1 MNLSDIH
8 AELYR
13 NLSIIAGDKEK
24 MQKLLDFSHQ
34 LADPTE
40 RPSCDETTVLD
51 DSDSHNDDDK
61 FNILIDI
68 EGTDISDQEIII
80 DPYQSIRKLRD
91 EIVKAF
97 NLPRFDNGE
106 NPLTYLLGL
115 PIQEEEPMILDFEDE
130 DGREQC
136 ILDYAV
142 KPGDRFIILS
152 VPVAGG
158 AGQKLETKYLP
169 KIPKKKNLFHR
180 IFGRKSDLT
189 YASAFLPDT
198 VSRGSCMMIQVYLY
212 SDGER
217 DTVCAEATQCDH
229 LSSEKAFTPLQAKL
243 KKGDQIDIQLR
254 IRGLHIE
261 RSTKTIIWQGDYT
274 KVCFHAEISENWNDD
289 RLYGEIFISVNNTM
303 IGELDFITD
312 VTSEDVEVERT
323 ANVISRQYKKVFI
336 SYAHQDE
343 DKVKYIAEGYRA
355 LGISYFFD
363 RHYLKGG
370 DIFPLVI
377 QEYIKDADLFFLCWS
392 ENAANSD
399 YVQKERAQALQL
411 AFPHVQPY
419 EKATLTI
426 YPLSIEPH
434 ALMPEDMRDYYNFIE
449 I

>member
-8 AELYR
+8 AELYH
-13 NLSIIAGDKEK
+13 NLSIIANDEEK

-34 LADPTE
+34 LADPTK
-40 RPSCDETTVLD
+40 RPSCNENTVLD
-51 DSDSHNDDDK
+51 DSDILNDDDK

-68 EGTDISDQEIII
+68 EGSDISDQEITI
-80 DPYQSIRKLRD
+80 DPYLSIRELCDK
-91 EIVKAF
+91 IVKAF
-97 NLPRFDNGE
+97 HLPRFDNWE
-106 NPLTYLLGL
+106 NPIQYLLAFPSQG
-115 PIQEEEPMILDFEDE
+115 EEDPEILDFYDE

-136 ILDYAV
+136 ILNYAV
-142 KPGDRFIILS
+142 KPGDRFILLLIHL
-152 VPVAGG
+152 AGG
-158 AGQKLETKYLP
+158 GSQRMETRYL
-169 KIPKKKNLFHR
+169 PKKKNLFQR
-180 IFGRKSDLT
+180 IFGRKSDLS

-198 VSRGSCMMIQVYLY
+198 VSRRSSMMIQVYLY

-274 KVCFHAEISENWNDD
+274 KVCFHATISENWEDD
-289 RLYGEIFISVNNTM
+289 RLYGEIFISVNHSM

-312 VTSEDVEVERT
+312 VTSEEVEVERT
-323 ANVISRQYKKVFI
+323 ANVISRQYKKIFI

-355 LGISYFFD
+355 QGIDYFFD

-370 DIFPLVI
+370 DIYPLVI
-377 QEYIKDADLFFLCWS
+377 QDYIKNADLFLLCWS
-392 ENAANSD
+392 ENAAKSD
-399 YVQKERAQALQL
+399 YVQKERVQALQL
-411 AFPHVQPY
+411 AFPNVQPY

-426 YPLSIEPH
+426 YPLSIEPQTR
-434 ALMPEDMRDYYNFIE
+434 LPEDMRDYYNFIE

>member
-1 MNLSDIH
+1 MKNLSDIH

-13 NLSIIAGDKEK
+13 NLSIIANDKEK

-40 RPSCDETTVLD
+40 RPSCDENTVLD
-51 DSDSHNDDDK
+51 DSDIPNDDK
-61 FNILIDI
+61 FNIFIDI

-97 NLPRFDNGE
+97 NQPRYDNGE
-106 NPLTYLLGL
+106 NPLQYLLGL
-115 PIQEEEPMILDFEDE
+115 AIQEEEPMILDFEDE

-136 ILDYAV
+136 ILDYDV
-142 KPGDRFIILS
+142 MPGDRFILLS
-152 VPVAGG
+152 VPIAGG
-158 AGQKLETKYLP
+158 GREKMETRYL
-169 KIPKKKNLFHR
+169 PKKKNLFQR
-180 IFGRKSDLT
+180 IFGRKSNLS

-198 VSRGSCMMIQVYLY
+198 VSRGNSMMIQVYLY
-212 SDGER
+212 SDGDR
-217 DTVCAEATQCDH
+217 DRVCADATQCDH
-229 LSSEKAFTPLQAKL
+229 LSSEKAFTPLEAKL
-243 KKGDQIDIQLR
+243 KKGDQIDILLR
-254 IRGLHIE
+254 IGGLHIE
-261 RSTKTIIWQGDYT
+261 RSTKTIIWQGDYYRR
-274 KVCFHAEISENWNDD
+274 VCFHAEISENWKDD
-289 RLYGEIFISVNNTM
+289 RLYGEIFISVNNTI

-312 VTSEDVEVERT
+312 VTSENVEVERT
-323 ANVISRQYKKVFI
+323 ANVISRQYKKIFI

-355 LGISYFFD
+355 QGIDYFFD

-377 QEYIKDADLFFLCWS
+377 QEYIKDADMFFLCWS

-399 YVQKERAQALQL
+399 YVQKELAQALQL
-411 AFPHVQPY
+411 AFPNVQPY

-426 YPLSIEPH
+426 YPVSIEPH
-434 ALMPEDMRDYYNFIE
+434 ALLPEDMRDYYNFIE